1 VLYATYSTVHI
12 QVYSR
17 AVVVNMRSTGNLEVE
32 LSEVVVDVSSD
43 LERYKVKL
51 LVEGMTCSSC
61 VSTVESGIKMMKGD
75 IPKFIED
82 VHVDLLQES
91 ARVVY
96 LAKDEGNSQKA
107 AGDIVDTVESLGFEC
122 KIVDLEEVP
131 ESVAEDTGLKFES
144 KFLVEG
150 MTCSSCVAT
159 VETAIKKC
167 ELKSA
172 VERVRV
178 DLLSDSMTI
187 TYSAANDEEARE
199 MCDAV
204 VETVEMVGFDCK
216 HVDSC
221 SYASKKNQVPSQPL
235 KMLFDF
241 SGTDFGAQSAF
252 DTVGR
257 IKDALE
263 GVDGVKS
270 VRSFGF
276 YFRDSEGS
284 ARNKKSPARDRADEL
299 RLVVTYDDLVV
310 GVRSICKRVEQ
321 QIGAEKRFEVGPV
334 KTLLDSLQKRKSD
347 HVKAWQRAFLISAA
361 FTVPCVLVSMVLP
374 SIPSIKH
381 ALHKNVFPG
390 LQLPWSAFLMWI
402 FATPV
407 QFGSGR
413 RFYEEAYTGIKKG
426 NYGMAFLIATGT
438 SAAYFYSAFA
448 VLYSTVTSSVGTNKG
463 AHFFETS
470 AMLIS
475 FVLLGKLLEATAK
488 KETSSAISAL
498 SKLSAKSAFL
508 IDNFSPNADVQSE
521 ALTGSRIHIDMVQRG
536 DIIKVVPG
544 DTLPADGVVVRG
556 ESSVNESM
564 LTGESMPVRKCVGD
578 TVVGSTSNVDG
589 MLFVRV
595 TETGPNTSL
604 SNIINLVQEAQVSK
618 PKIQIFAERVSGI
631 FAPVI
636 ASIALLTFVVWMV
649 LTLSGTVPKAW
660 YPYGESDVVM
670 SLTFSIAVLVIA
682 CPCALGLATPTAIM
696 VGTSVGASLGILVKS
711 GDALE
716 AAQSVTDI
724 VFDKTGTLT
733 NGKPTVTS
741 VVVFPKLPP
750 LLPVTEENSNA
761 GPLEEKSSSK
771 EKRRLKEAD
780 LLFLVGSVER
790 GSEHPLG
797 RAIVAKAE
805 ESEGVPDL
813 IEPES
818 FKAMPGRGVCAIVS
832 GNTVLIGNRQYM
844 ADQSCVLED
853 ENMVEES
860 MTVMESQ
867 GKTCVL
873 VGVNGVVA
881 GMLSIHDEKKKDAA
895 VTLAALRAMNL
906 TVWML
911 TGDNRRTAEA
921 IAFELGIDKK
931 HVVAEVLPNEKSE
944 KVVELQSQNKYVA
957 MVGDGVNDSP
967 ALAQANLGIAIGAG
981 ADVAIE
987 AADLVLV
994 NSRLRDVITAIDL
1007 SRTVYRR
1014 IRLNMIWALGYNVC
1028 GIPIAAGVFFPL
1040 VRVVLPPEVAG
1051 LAMALS
1057 SVSVVL
1063 SSILLKR
1070 YRPPEITPSF
1080 GRTVR
1085 HGGALG
1091 IEKVVVVT
1099 HDMFHKT
1106 QENDYHVDPGCM
1118 MAFNGPCTCD
1128 AELCRCQNCTVHVNQ
1143 RLRHQAKN
1151 RRKNRKRK
1159 KKGVKVECL

>member
-1 VLYATYSTVHI
+1 
-12 QVYSR
+12 
-17 AVVVNMRSTGNLEVE
+17 MGDDDTGGVE
-32 LSEVVVDVSSD
+32 LSTVVVDVTSNST
-43 LERYKVKL
+43 RYRAN
-51 LVEGMTCSSC
+51 LVVDGMTCSSC
-61 VSTVESGIKMMKGD
+61 VSTVEAGIKMMKGAV
-75 IPKFIED
+75 PNFIES

-96 LAKDEGNSQKA
+96 LATDEGSSKKA
-107 AGDIVDTVESLGFEC
+107 ADDIVDTVESLGFDC
-122 KIVDLEEVP
+122 KVVDLEEFP
-131 ESVAEDTGLKFES
+131 ESSVDDEGLTFES

-159 VETAIKKC
+159 VETAIKNM
-167 ELKSA
+167 ELES
-172 VERVRV
+172 VLHSVRV
-178 DLLSDSMTI
+178 DLLSDSMAI
-187 TYSAANDEEARE
+187 KYSATSEEEARKI
-199 MCDAV
+199 CGAV

-216 HVDSC
+216 HVDSR
-221 SYASKKNQVPSQPL
+221 SYASKKNQPPRQPL

-241 SGTDFGAQSAF
+241 NATNFGAQASDDAA
-252 DTVGR
+252 GR
-257 IKDALE
+257 VKSVLE
-263 GVDGVKS
+263 RVKCMDGVKS
-270 VRSFGF
+270 VRSLAF
-276 YFRDSEGS
+276 YISDNDSDAKRTASSE
-284 ARNKKSPARDRADEL
+284 RDRADRL

-310 GVRSICKRVEQ
+310 GVRSICKCVQEE
-321 QIGAEKRFEVGPV
+321 IGAEKRFEVSPV

-374 SIPSIKH
+374 SIPSVKH
-381 ALHKNVFPG
+381 ALHMNVFPG
-390 LQLPWSAFLMWI
+390 LQLPWSAFLMWV

-448 VLYSTVTSSVGTNKG
+448 VIYSMATSTVGTNKG

-508 IDNFSPNADVQSE
+508 IENFSPAVAGQSE
-521 ALTGSRIHIDMVQRG
+521 ALTGSSIGIDMVQRD

-589 MLFVRV
+589 TLFVRV

-631 FAPVI
+631 FAPVV
-636 ASIALLTFVVWMV
+636 ASIALLTFVVWMG

-660 YPYGESDVVM
+660 YPYGESDFVM

-716 AAQSVTDI
+716 AAQLVTDI

-733 NGKPTVTS
+733 NGKPTVTF
-741 VVVFPKLPP
+741 VVVFPHLPFL
-750 LLPVTEENSNA
+750 LLPAEKNGNA
-761 GPLEEKSSSK
+761 GPSEEKSSSP

-780 LLFLVGSVER
+780 LLFLVGSAEL

-797 RAIVAKAE
+797 RAIVEKAE
-805 ESEGVPDL
+805 GTEGVPEL
-813 IEPES
+813 VEPDA
-818 FKAMPGRGVCAIVS
+818 FKASPGRGVCATVQ

-844 ADQSCVLED
+844 ADHSCALQD

-873 VGVNGVVA
+873 VAVNGTVA

-931 HVVAEVLPNEKSE
+931 YVVAEVLPNEKSE
-944 KVVELQSQNKYVA
+944 KVVELQSRNKHVA

-994 NSRLRDVITAIDL
+994 NSRLHDVITAIDL

-1014 IRLNMIWALGYNVC
+1014 IRLNMMWALGYNVC
-1028 GIPIAAGVFFPL
+1028 GIPIAAGVFFPFL
-1040 VRVVLPPEVAG
+1040 RVVLPPEVAG
-1051 LAMALS
+1051 MAMALS
-1057 SVSVVL
+1057 SVSVVM

-1070 YRPPEITPSF
+1070 YRPPEVKPSF

-1085 HGGALG
+1085 HGGVLG

-1099 HDMFHKT
+1099 RDAFCRT
-1106 QENDYHVDPGCM
+1106 QETDYSIDPGCM

-1128 AELCRCQNCTVHVNQ
+1128 AELCRCPNCPIHQN
-1143 RLRHQAKN
+1143 N
-1151 RRKNRKRK
+1151 RQ
-1159 KKGVKVECL
+1159 